1 MTSGITIPSDYGAK
15 RRLVIQPEAVDLV
28 TSASGSEGR
37 TIRLSPTAASAWK
50 KMRDSASGEGLVL
63 LAITGFRSRERQA
76 EIIQNRL
83 QAGEELEAVLNSIV
97 APGYSEHHSG
107 CAIDIGIPDGP
118 ALSETFEQTQA
129 FRWLQSNASEFG
141 FRMSFPK
148 GNFHGIAYKPW
159 HWLFEELEYRTVTL
173 W

>member
-1 MTSGITIPSDYGAK
+1 M
-15 RRLVIQPEAVDLV
+15 VIQPDAIDLV
-28 TSASGSEGR
+28 TAASGAEGR
-37 TIRLSPTAASAWK
+37 TIRLAPTAASAWK

-63 LAITGFRSRERQA
+63 LGITGFRSRERQA
-76 EIIQNRL
+76 EMIQSRL
-83 QAGEELEAVLNSIV
+83 QSGEELEAILNSIV
-97 APGYSEHHSG
+97 APGFSEHHSG

-141 FRMSFPK
+141 FRLSYPQ
-148 GNFHGIAYKPW
+148 GNFHGMNYKPW